1 MIVYVYHTLSFFCQI
16 LEKSLKLLFTTKDMS
31 QVKAYVQR
39 QFSKVLEGRVDLN
52 DYTFAKEYRGRQYY
66 RPGAAVPALEL
77 TKYEIRMQ
85 C

>member
-1 MIVYVYHTLSFFCQI
+1 
-16 LEKSLKLLFTTKDMS
+16 LEKSLKLLFSSKDVS

-77 TKYEIRMQ
+77 TK
-85 C
+85 